1 MKAVICTQY
10 GGPEVLTIGELPTPV
25 PQPNEVRIRI
35 KATTVTMADFRV
47 RSFTVPLSFWIPAR
61 LILGIT
67 KPRNPILGV
76 ELSGDIDQVGNEVR
90 NFKVGDA
97 VYAASLQ
104 NMGAYAEYICL
115 PATAAIAHKPVS
127 LSYEE
132 AAAIPIGAC
141 TALYF
146 LRKAQI
152 QREQHVLI
160 YGASG
165 SVGTYAIQLA
175 KHFGAIVTAVCS
187 AANNALVQSLGAD
200 EVLDYQHP
208 DFTKQLKQYD
218 VVLVAVDKIPFQL
231 CEQIVK
237 PNGVYINVN
246 IPLRTPAMIWT
257 TMTKGKTT
265 IGGEKPG
272 DTAADL
278 EYLNAL
284 VANGEL
290 KVVMDSTYPLD
301 EIRSAHRYVDQGHKR
316 GNVCV
321 TLA

>member
-1 MKAVICTQY
+1 MKAVICSQY

-25 PQPNEVRIRI
+25 PQPSEVRIRI
-35 KATTVTMADFRV
+35 KATTATMADFRV

-61 LILGIT
+61 LMLGIT
-67 KPRNPILGV
+67 KPRNPVLGV
-76 ELSGDIDQVGNEVR
+76 ELSGEIDMVGSKVA
-90 NFKVGDA
+90 NFKVGDE
-97 VYAASLQ
+97 VYAATLQ

-115 PATAAIAHKPVS
+115 PATAAIAHKPAS
-127 LSYEE
+127 LSFEE
-132 AAAIPIGAC
+132 AAAIPTGAC

-146 LRKAQI
+146 FRKSQL
-152 QREQHVLI
+152 QRGQHVLI

-165 SVGTYAIQLA
+165 SVGTYAVQLA

-187 AANNALVQSLGAD
+187 AVNSALVKSLGAD
-200 EVLDYQHP
+200 EVLDYRHP

-237 PNGVYINVN
+237 SKGVYINVN
-246 IPLRTPAMIWT
+246 TPLRTPAMIWT
-257 TMTKGKTT
+257 TLTKGKKT
-265 IGGEKPG
+265 IGGEKPD

-278 EYLNAL
+278 QYLNDLIAK
-284 VANGEL
+284 GKL
-290 KVVMDSTYPLD
+290 KVVVDSIYPFD

-316 GNVCV
+316 GNVCINV
-321 TLA
+321 G